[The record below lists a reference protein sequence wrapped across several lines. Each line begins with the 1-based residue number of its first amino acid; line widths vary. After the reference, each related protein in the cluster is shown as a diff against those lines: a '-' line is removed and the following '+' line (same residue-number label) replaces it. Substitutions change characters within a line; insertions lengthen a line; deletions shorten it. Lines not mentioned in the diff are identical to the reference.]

1 MRLKSRYLSTGKT
14 TANLQFSFSHL
25 TFPLLSPP
33 PAQRESSTLCFLVQV
48 NAFFTKYFREDLKA
62 GFALLGQLKCL
73 FLTHVCWAA
82 KHSQI
87 LPSKLG
93 VMGQLKRN
101 SHDHEGCWLN
111 RASGRLSCSA
121 ENTLCFSWKSLI
133 ARKAGWQ

>member
-111 RASGRLSCSA
+111 WASGRLSCSA
-121 ENTLCFSWKSLI
+121 ENTSCFSWKSLI